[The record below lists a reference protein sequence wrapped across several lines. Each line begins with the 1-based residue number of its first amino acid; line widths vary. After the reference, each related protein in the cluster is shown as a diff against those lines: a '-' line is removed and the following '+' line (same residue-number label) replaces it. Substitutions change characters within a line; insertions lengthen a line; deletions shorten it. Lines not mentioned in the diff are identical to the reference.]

1 MTQPIDWEKES
12 TTGGGEQ
19 LDIISELAGE
29 MLTIEDEM
37 SNLQEKL
44 ATLQAK
50 HQSIAQG
57 SLPEAMLQ
65 LGITELKHVSGRKLI
80 VEKFYQ
86 AKIPDSLRSVAFK
99 YLEETGNDSIIKTE
113 LEAKFGKGEKE
124 KAVQAAELL
133 ESRGFA
139 CTLSENIHHSTLR
152 AFVRE
157 QIESGTA
164 GFPLEAF
171 GVYVGNRIKVK

>member
-1 MTQPIDWEKES
+1 MSVDWSKES
-12 TTGGGEQ
+12 SEAAGTDQ
-19 LDIISELAGE
+19 LDIVSQLAGE
-29 MLTIEDEM
+29 MLDIETKMAEL
-37 SNLQEKL
+37 SEVLS
-44 ATLQAK
+44 TLQAK

-65 LGITELKHVSGRKLI
+65 LGLTEIKHVSGRKLI

-86 AKIPDSLRSVAFK
+86 AKIPDALRAVAFK
-99 YLEETGNDSIIKTE
+99 YLETTGNDSIIKTT

-124 KAVQAAELL
+124 QAEQAARILADN
-133 ESRGFA
+133 GVA
-139 CTLSENIHHSTLR
+139 CSLDENIHHSTLR

-157 QIESGTA
+157 QIESGVT